1 MTAPHHPASWWR
13 QEEEDVRCLLCP
25 HGCRIPPGGRGICGV
40 RRHEEGRGLV
50 SMNYGLVSA
59 AAVDPVE
66 KKPLYHW
73 MPGTSILSFGS
84 IGCTMHCPF
93 CQNWQIARCESDR
106 SLTPAH
112 PGTPLQIARKEGLSS
127 VAFTYNEP
135 LVWFEF
141 LTESAQILR
150 DEGVSVVLVSNGL
163 INPGPRDELLPLLS
177 AANID
182 LKAFTDEAYRFM
194 GGYLEPVKKTIERFF
209 EGGIHLEITFLLVPG
224 INDSKEDFRRM
235 TRWMASLSPELVL
248 HISRYFPS
256 HQWKEPAT
264 SLSLLR
270 EFAEAAREDLLYVY
284 EGNTG
289 GANGTKCASCGASL
303 IERKDYRITGPF
315 VDSSGRCL
323 RCGTPSPFVI

>member
-1 MTAPHHPASWWR
+1 MITSRPLASWWQ
-13 QEEEDVRCLLCP
+13 QEANDVRCLLCP
-25 HGCRIPPGGRGICGV
+25 HACLLPPEDTGVCGV
-40 RRHEEGRGLV
+40 RKHEPGRGLV

-73 MPGTSILSFGS
+73 KPGTSILSFGS

-93 CQNWQIARCESDR
+93 CQNWQIARCEVGR
-106 SLTPAH
+106 SLTTADLT
-112 PGTPLQIARKEGLSS
+112 TPLEIARKEGLSS

-135 LVWFEF
+135 IVWFEF
-141 LTESAQILR
+141 LTESARILR
-150 DEGVSVVLVSNGL
+150 EEDISVILVSNGL
-163 INPGPRDELLPLLS
+163 IAPGPRDELLSLLC

-194 GGYLEPVKKTIERFF
+194 GGFLEPVKRTIERFF
-209 EGGIHLEITFLLVPG
+209 EGGVHLEITFLLVPG

-235 TRWMASLSPELVL
+235 TRWMRSVSPELVL

-256 HQWKEPAT
+256 HQWTEPAP
-264 SLSLLR
+264 SLPLLR
-270 EFAEAAREDLLYVY
+270 EFVEIAREDLQYVY

-289 GANGTKCASCGASL
+289 SSSGTQCSSCAASL
-303 IERKDYRITGPF
+303 IERKDYRIVGPF
-315 VDSSGRCL
+315 VDSSGKCL
-323 RCGTPSPFVI
+323 RCGTPSPFVL